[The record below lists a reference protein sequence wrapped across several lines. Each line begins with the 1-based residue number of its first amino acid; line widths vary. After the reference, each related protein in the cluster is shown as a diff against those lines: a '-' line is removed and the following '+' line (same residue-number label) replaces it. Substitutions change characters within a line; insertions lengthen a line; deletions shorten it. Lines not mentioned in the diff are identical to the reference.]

1 MDPKFKLRVW
11 LYASLRGMHAASQ
24 VVEALKTDAAL
35 ELAADG
41 HTLGESSL
49 MPAQRET
56 HVGKVAKHA
65 AAVARC
71 TAEGRTS
78 FSTTWKEA
86 SLMKFPS
93 GGSKLGHRIITG
105 RSTVCRWSSSLTR
118 SPLNPR
124 RGALHC

>member
-35 ELAADG
+35 ELAAGG
-41 HTLGESSL
+41 HALGVSSL
-49 MPAQRET
+49 KPAQRET

-65 AAVARC
+65 VAVGRC
-71 TAEGRTS
+71 RAERRPS
-78 FSTTWKEA
+78 FSTTSKEA

-93 GGSKLGHRIITG
+93 GGSKLGHRINTG

-124 RGALHC
+124 RGAHYC